1 MHEAALMADL
11 IGRLDRLAAGEG
23 AVRIS
28 RVEVW
33 LGALSHMT
41 PDHFRE
47 HFADASRS
55 TAAEG
60 ADVECFVSSDI
71 HHPDA
76 AGILLLRVD
85 IAS

>member
-1 MHEAALMADL
+1 MHDTALMADL
-11 IGRLDRLAAGEG
+11 FARLDRLAAQEG
-23 AVRIS
+23 ATRIS

-33 LGALSHMT
+33 IGALSHMT
-41 PDHFRE
+41 PDHFGE
-47 HFADASRS
+47 HFAVASRG

-76 AGILLLRVD
+76 AGLLLLRVD
-85 IAS
+85 IES